1 MSMTTLATEILIP
14 ITLIAAVPMTRDIYR
29 GIKTHDWSW
38 FKERMAAG
46 TKYMEEKEKLK
57 SDNAEKERLKN
68 EKESSAK

>member
-1 MSMTTLATEILIP
+1 
-14 ITLIAAVPMTRDIYR
+14 
-29 GIKTHDWSW
+29 
-38 FKERMAAG
+38 MAAG